1 MRHTQWLICLMVW
14 IIFFICSGKIAGQG
28 MDFCRYF
35 SLNVEKTADGDD
47 HHFSYYPDIRKIPGD
62 ALSSFMQ
69 SHSNRFHYLLN
80 NKLGSIHDQLDLNGT
95 TAQIDSG
102 FCKLMHD
109 TENFMQYI
117 GELIPHR
124 DDNIRPEKNA
134 FTMDE
139 MMNIAS
145 RFFHVESINESDTTI
160 QRAICV
166 GRHGVSDLAL
176 TKDFSSLE
184 AFIFEAVFYDIL
196 RKNSRLEANFES
208 CIDTSL
214 RELRSMPVTLP
225 ELLRE
230 TRARCY
236 SEMAQDEYLKKHLL
250 RYYHKNRDN
259 VSWRLE

>member
-1 MRHTQWLICLMVW
+1 MRSIRCLIFVVALCLFSIPSV
-14 IIFFICSGKIAGQG
+14 KLLGQ
-28 MDFCRYF
+28 DVDYCQYF
-35 SLNVEKTADGDD
+35 YLNVEKTGDGDV

-109 TENFMQYI
+109 TENFLEYI
-117 GELIPHR
+117 GELIPHQ

-184 AFIFEAVFYDIL
+184 AFIFEAVFNDIL
-196 RKNSRLEANFES
+196 KKNSRLEANFES
-208 CIDTSL
+208 CIETSL

-236 SEMAQDEYLKKHLL
+236 SEMAKDEDLKKNLL
-250 RYYHKNRDN
+250 RYYQKNRDN